1 MNHKFASDCHNH
13 SHCSPDG
20 RHSLPDMLARAK
32 ELGLYAWTL
41 TDHCECN
48 QFDDPRHNY
57 RQRVQNAWAEMSA
70 LEADGIRFYR
80 GIELG
85 QPMQDLEAAE
95 AALTGRDYDFVI
107 GSLHNLRDKPDFYY
121 MDAAAMDPEEIHAL
135 LADYW
140 AELLAM
146 IAWGNFDTLGHLTY
160 PLRYIQGEHGV
171 HVDMDCHAGTIDE
184 IFAELIRAG
193 KALEVNT
200 SGLRQKL
207 GATMPGL
214 DLLKR
219 YRAMG
224 GKLVTLGSDAHC
236 AEDLGKGIDE
246 GMELLKAA
254 GFTQFAVYE
263 KRQPVLL
270 PLE

>member
-13 SHCSPDG
+13 SNCSPDG
-20 RHSLPDMLARAK
+20 KDPASAMLARAK

-41 TDHCECN
+41 TDHCECQ
-48 QFDDPRHNY
+48 QFEGNY
-57 RQRVQNAWAEMSA
+57 RERVQTAWEEMSA
-70 LEADGIRFYR
+70 LEAEGVRFYR

-85 QPMQDLEAAE
+85 QPMQALDAAQEA
-95 AALTGRDYDFVI
+95 LNGRDYDFVI
-107 GSLHNLRDKPDFYY
+107 GSLHNLQDKPDFYY
-121 MDAAAMDPEEIHAL
+121 MDAAAMDPEEIHGL

-140 AELLAM
+140 AELLDM
-146 IAWGNFDTLGHLTY
+146 IAWGNFDSLGHLTY

-171 HVDMDCHAGTIDE
+171 HVDMGRHAGAVDE
-184 IFAELIRAG
+184 IFAALIKGG

-207 GATMPGL
+207 GETMPGL

-219 YRAMG
+219 YRALG
-224 GKLVTLGSDAHC
+224 GELVTLGSDAHC
-236 AEDLGKGIDE
+236 TEDLGKGIDQ

-263 KRQPVLL
+263 KRRPVLL